1 MSSAQK
7 KHRPALGTD
16 LERLRAAAN
25 PIVTAH
31 DAELVDVELKN
42 ESGGL
47 ILRII
52 VEKAGSAANKATTQ
66 QSAVDLETCASISRE
81 ISPSLDVMDAIPQ
94 RYSLEVGSPGLERAL
109 HNAADYT
116 RFAGNKAKLK
126 LSAPQRGQSVLVGII
141 TGINPE
147 LAEPTVQIQDGGAS
161 YEVPLHEITSAHLV
175 YELVTAQK
183 PGSQGKAKNSP
194 NKAGKKQK

>member
-1 MSSAQK
+1 M
-7 KHRPALGTD
+7 D
-16 LERLRAAAN
+16 RLRAAAN

-66 QSAVDLETCASISRE
+66 QAAVDLETCASISRE
-81 ISPSLDVMDAIPQ
+81 ISPALDVMDAIPQ
-94 RYSLEVGSPGLERAL
+94 RYSLEVGSPGLERTL
-109 HNAADYT
+109 HGAVDYA

-126 LSAPQRGQSVLVGII
+126 LSVPQRGQSVLVGTI
-141 TGINPE
+141 TGMKAE
-147 LAEPTVQIQDGGAS
+147 SAEPIVEIQDGGAS
-161 YEVPLHEITSAHLV
+161 YEVPLHEISSAHLV
-175 YELVTAQK
+175 YELVPAQK
-183 PGSQGKAKNSP
+183 PGSQQKT
-194 NKAGKKQK
+194 KQKSSQQK